1 LEIEYDKLMSP
12 TIQEFLR
19 RKGAVGFL
27 SVLNERGKTY
37 SEIESEVEITT
48 DTISKRKDEA
58 LEIGLVGLEPARHND
73 RTVNEYH
80 LTDFGEEL
88 VQQMAL
94 KGIVSNY
101 LDMRTH
107 QEKVEEK
114 NAELIDWIYDNP
126 GYFAGFTE
134 ANEETL
140 IDRTGDVESS
150 SPDNPSTNSDS
161 TPDESNT
168 TEPPGTD
175 SEEMDDSDNAES
187 EGGKDA
193 GGDEDNRSQSRLSDP
208 DVQERIKKLAE
219 SDTDGE
225 DDGEDAQ

>member
-1 LEIEYDKLMSP
+1 MSL
-12 TIQEFLR
+12 TVQEFLR

-37 SEIESEVEITT
+37 SEIDSEVAITT

-58 LEIGLVGLEPARHND
+58 LEIGLVELEAARHND
-73 RTVNEYH
+73 RTVKEYH

-134 ANEETL
+134 AHEETL
-140 IDRTGDVESS
+140 IDRTGDEESDAS
-150 SPDNPSTNSDS
+150 DDTSKNSES
-161 TPDESNT
+161 TPDKPSS
-168 TEPPGTD
+168 TEPPDAD
-175 SEEMDDSDNAES
+175 SEMIGGSDDTES
-187 EGGKDA
+187 EDVDSSD
-193 GGDEDNRSQSRLSDP
+193 DEDGRSQSRLSDP
-208 DVQERIKKLAE
+208 DVQERMNELAE
-219 SDTDGE
+219 SDE
-225 DDGEDAQ
+225 DDEDSDENAQ

>member
-1 LEIEYDKLMSP
+1 MSL
-12 TIQEFLR
+12 TVQEFLR

-37 SEIESEVEITT
+37 SEIDSEVAITT

-58 LEIGLVGLEPARHND
+58 LEIGLVGLEAARHND
-73 RTVNEYH
+73 RTVKEYH

-134 ANEETL
+134 AHEETL
-140 IDRTGDVESS
+140 IDRTGDEESD
-150 SPDNPSTNSDS
+150 SPDDPSTNSEP
-161 TPDESNT
+161 TPDESSS
-168 TEPPGTD
+168 TEPPDTD
-175 SEEMDDSDNAES
+175 SKIIDGSDDTES
-187 EGGKDA
+187 EDGGSS
-193 GGDEDNRSQSRLSDP
+193 GDEDGRSQSRLSDP
-208 DVQERIKKLAE
+208 DVQERMNELAE
-219 SDTDGE
+219 SAE
-225 DDGEDAQ
+225 DDEDGNEDAQ